1 MLFVTSCAPVQGSLI
16 HQMDRYKC
24 NTLHAY
30 ILMEPSYI
38 LMKEEVY
45 DIIWIG
51 RKLSANPYIATPP
64 NTFLLFLQILGFVV
78 KRKEGVSL

>member
-1 MLFVTSCAPVQGSLI
+1 
-16 HQMDRYKC
+16 
-24 NTLHAY
+24 
-30 ILMEPSYI
+30 MEHSYI

-64 NTFLLFLQILGFVV
+64 NTFFSLLQILGFVA
-78 KRKEGVSL
+78 KRKEGVWL